1 MMTSSRK
8 TTDKRWTGAERWRVV
23 LEASPCNASVLR
35 ALLRRKGLHEGVG
48 SVARGA
54 AEAALAEPVKLSRGR
69 AKLSPETQRI
79 QVLERELRLKDAA
92 PVKTAARL
100 VLKHSAGDQRR
111 RAEELRASRR
121 ISTRNLLP
129 NEQTEAR

>member
-1 MMTSSRK
+1 
-8 TTDKRWTGAERWRVV
+8 V